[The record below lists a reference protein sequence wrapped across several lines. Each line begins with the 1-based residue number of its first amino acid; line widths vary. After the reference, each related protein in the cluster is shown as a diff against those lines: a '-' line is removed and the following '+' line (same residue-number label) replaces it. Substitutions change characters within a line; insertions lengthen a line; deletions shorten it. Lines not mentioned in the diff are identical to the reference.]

1 MRVQEALT
9 YLATALPRFT
19 FPAARM
25 LALQCA
31 LRADARLAAGLLRSM
46 RLHGRTEIWEE
57 LAHAAWLHSP
67 DLRSTPV
74 EVQLLDAAILEQVPG
89 RRARCRA
96 AHWALRPPAPAPA
109 PAQNVAARTAAG
121 RTRPGRTLKRPHCA
135 QRRHGPAHPPGRTFA
150 SPDRR
155 ATRPAGCRARAGSLA
170 PQPVHRRGVVATVRA
185 ALKGAACS
193 AASAAHHPVAHLSP
207 EIPHKTLTQES
218 VACTWVGVGGGA
230 VQGVA
235 IAAKLGTASQ
245 RRGRPAPGPGAHRP
259 R

>member
-19 FPAARM
+19 SPAARM

-31 LRADARLAAGLLRSM
+31 LRADTHGHARLPAGLLRSM

-96 AHWALRPPAPAPA
+96 AHWALRPTP
-109 PAQNVAARTAAG
+109 
-121 RTRPGRTLKRPHCA
+121 LH
-135 QRRHGPAHPPGRTFA
+135 
-150 SPDRR
+150 
-155 ATRPAGCRARAGSLA
+155 L
-170 PQPVHRRGVVATVRA
+170 
-185 ALKGAACS
+185 S
-193 AASAAHHPVAHLSP
+193 AASPPALRLITLVLAAHTGDRTVHSVDMDVLTRLSGHSTHQLEELLDRLVAVHALAAWHHNRYTDEVLWQPFVQHSR
-207 EIPHKTLTQES
+207 
-218 VACTWVGVGGGA
+218 VGP
-230 VQGVA
+230 
-235 IAAKLGTASQ
+235 AA
-245 RRGRPAPGPGAHRP
+245 RRP
-259 R
+259 RPIIR